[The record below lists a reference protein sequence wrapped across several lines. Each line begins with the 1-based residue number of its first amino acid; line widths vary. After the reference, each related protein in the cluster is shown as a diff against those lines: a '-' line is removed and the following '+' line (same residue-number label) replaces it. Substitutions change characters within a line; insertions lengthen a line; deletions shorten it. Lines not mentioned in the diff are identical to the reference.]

1 MRRVLGIFV
10 VILFF
15 VLSAT
20 ESKVDKKTVVDKA
33 EKAHVELTESVKEE
47 NISKYR
53 EQIAENS
60 KKIRSIKSSFK
71 QVKHLS
77 FLSDKVVTG
86 GTFLLKKENGTN
98 LVKWEYTSPFFYQIV
113 LDGRSVF
120 MKDGDKVTR
129 FDMSSNAVFEELNE
143 IMIKSLD
150 GTILSE
156 NEKFS
161 FDIDVKG
168 RELYIKMVPS
178 RSSMKE
184 YFKEIKMVLDKKDFT
199 VTKLEM
205 IETGGDSTE
214 IFFTERRINTPIENK
229 EFQLK

>member
-1 MRRVLGIFV
+1 LRRGLVVFV
-10 VILFF
+10 ITLFF

-20 ESKVDKKTVVDKA
+20 ESKVEKKAVVDKA
-33 EKAHVELTESVKEE
+33 EKAHSELRESVREE

-53 EQIAENS
+53 DQIAENA
-60 KKIRSIKSSFK
+60 KKIKSIKSSFR

-98 LVKWEYTSPFFYQIV
+98 LVKWEYTTPFFYQIV
-113 LDGRSVF
+113 LDGRRVY

-161 FDIDVKG
+161 FDVDVKG

-178 RSSMKE
+178 RSTMKE
-184 YFKEIKMVLDKKDFT
+184 YFKEIKMVIDKKDFT

-205 IETGGDSTE
+205 IENGGDSTE
-214 IFFTERRINTPIENK
+214 IFFTERRINIPVDNK